1 MKSIKS
7 NIINEIA
14 SIVGKE
20 NCSTSIADLYAYGFD
35 ASIHH
40 ANPDVVVRPGTTE
53 EVQKIVRLANREM
66 IPIVPRGAG
75 TALCGHAVPVAGGIL
90 LDMTRM
96 SKVLEIRV
104 EDLYCVVEPGIVYDK
119 LNSELQ
125 KRGFWFPPTP
135 GSGEM
140 CTVGGMVATNASGMK
155 AIKYGATRDYVMGL
169 EVVMPN
175 GDIAQLGTRTLKDAS
190 GYQLAR
196 LMVGSEGTLGV
207 ITKIILRISPMPQK
221 KAAVLAS
228 FEKIRDAGQCVSN
241 IIAKPIIPAAIE
253 FMDKVCI
260 QAVNKAVNAGFPD
273 CEAVLIIES
282 DGHPNVVKEEIEK
295 IKEVCK
301 SSGAIKVEMTE
312 DIATMNKWTASR
324 KAVLPALSRLGEKYV
339 SVSLADDMGV
349 PISKIPDAVVAF
361 QEIAKK
367 NNVIVGT
374 YGHAGDGNLHTKM
387 LVDPVSKESWQNGEN
402 ATREIFDVCISLG
415 GTVTGEH
422 GVAITKAPYM
432 MKERASSISIM
443 KSIKR
448 ALDPNNI
455 MNPYKNVFW
464 EKGILHNLRYPVE
477 NMDKEMNKENKD
489 KDKDKNKNQDKNQDK
504 NLDKI
509 EGVN

>member
-1 MKSIKS
+1 MLKS
-7 NIINEIA
+7 NVVSEIVA
-14 SIVGKE
+14 VVGKD
-20 NCSTSIADLYAYGFD
+20 NCSTTTADLYAYGFD

-40 ANPDVVVRPGTTE
+40 NNPDVVVRPGTTE
-53 EVQKIVRLANREM
+53 EVQKLVRLANREM
-66 IPIVPRGAG
+66 IPVVPRGAG
-75 TALCGHAVPVAGGIL
+75 TALCGHAVPIVGGML

-96 SKVLEIRV
+96 AKIIEVRV

-119 LNSELQ
+119 LNAALQ
-125 KRGFWFPPTP
+125 KKGFWFPPTP

-169 EVVMPN
+169 EVVLPN
-175 GDIAQLGTRTLKDAS
+175 GDIAQLGTRTIKDAS

-196 LMVGSEGTLGV
+196 LMVGAEGTLGV
-207 ITKIILRISPMPQK
+207 ITKVILKISPMPAK
-221 KAAVLAS
+221 KASVLAS
-228 FEKIRDAGQCVSN
+228 FDKIRNAGQCVSN
-241 IIAKPIIPAAIE
+241 LIAKPIIPAAIE

-282 DGHPNVVKEEIEK
+282 DGHPAVVKEEIAV
-295 IKEVCK
+295 INEVCK
-301 SSGAIKVEMTE
+301 ASGAIKVDMT
-312 DIATMNKWTASR
+312 DDPATMNKWTASR
-324 KAVLPALSRLGEKYV
+324 KAVLPSLSRLGEKFV

-367 NNVIVGT
+367 NGVVVGT

-387 LVDPVSKESWQNGEN
+387 LVDPVSKESWKSGEK
-402 ATREIFDVCISLG
+402 ATREIFDVCINLG

-432 MKERASSISIM
+432 MKERASSISLM
-443 KSIKR
+443 KAIKR
-448 ALDPNNI
+448 AVDPNNI
-455 MNPYKNVFW
+455 MNPNKNVFW
-464 EKGILHNLRYPVE
+464 EKGILYNLRYPVGTIGE
-477 NMDKEMNKENKD
+477 
-489 KDKDKNKNQDKNQDK
+489 
-504 NLDKI
+504 
-509 EGVN
+509 VN